1 MLNFNFFMQLFYDV
15 GVVVIIL
22 LVLWLKRSQRRV
34 HHATMA
40 LVDLLNE
47 RLSGQQRQINALKQP
62 RRVREPINL
71 YGDKDD

>member
-1 MLNFNFFMQLFYDV
+1 MLNFFMQLFYDV

-34 HHATMA
+34 HHTTMA

-47 RLSGQQRQINALKQP
+47 RLASQQRQITALKQP

-71 YGDKDD
+71 YGDGPDA